1 MEEIVQMRSF
11 YESNDLSNDLY
22 EMIKMILCFLLAQ
35 NDIWVYLCI
44 DYQLYDIVA
53 YRNISLSL
61 TFSHNVKVGNGNIE
75 QRRLVFQ

>member
-1 MEEIVQMRSF
+1 MNQTIYQMI
-11 YESNDLSNDLY
+11 Y
-22 EMIKMILCFLLAQ
+22 IKGLNRFLCFLLTQ
-35 NDIWVYLCI
+35 NDILVCLCI

>member
-1 MEEIVQMRSF
+1 MNQTIYQMI
-11 YESNDLSNDLY
+11 Y
-22 EMIKMILCFLLAQ
+22 IKGLNRFLCFLLTQ
-35 NDIWVYLCI
+35 CGNDILVCLCI

>member
-1 MEEIVQMRSF
+1 MNQKTYQMI
-11 YESNDLSNDLY
+11 Y
-22 EMIKMILCFLLAQ
+22 IKCLKGLCG

>member
-1 MEEIVQMRSF
+1 MNQTIYQMI
-11 YESNDLSNDLY
+11 Y
-22 EMIKMILCFLLAQ
+22 IKGLNRFLCFLLTQ
-35 NDIWVYLCI
+35 LCGNDILVCLCI